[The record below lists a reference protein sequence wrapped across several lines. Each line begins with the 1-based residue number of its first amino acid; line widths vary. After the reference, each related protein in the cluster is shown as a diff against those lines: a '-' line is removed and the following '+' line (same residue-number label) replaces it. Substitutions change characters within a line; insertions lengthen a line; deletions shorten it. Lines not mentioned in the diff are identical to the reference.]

1 MRETCARVLAAALMT
16 GAIAFAVGMPALFGT
31 AEDFGPSLTAPPSS
45 LRRTVRAPA
54 FSAQARTP
62 TVERHAATSIDGG
75 RRIVPRAAGI
85 GVLPPQEHRR
95 AVRRP
100 GSGKPA
106 APKPT
111 PGPKPQP
118 PTGTT
123 PAPGVG
129 TRELASA
136 SSPQVRATEPPAT
149 PPRPAERNVRPHP
162 TKPKG
167 EAKGHDRGN
176 DNGPT
181 QPVQTTTTGGSAP
194 AATPPSTSCEQQ
206 QATTDSDNGHG
217 NGHANG
223 NAAGESNSN
232 ANGGGH
238 ANGNG
243 NAQGKGHGG

>member
-31 AEDFGPSLTAPPSS
+31 AEDFGRSLTAPPSS

-62 TVERHAATSIDGG
+62 TVERHAATSRGGG
-75 RRIVPRAAGI
+75 RRIVLRAAGNA
-85 GVLPPQEHRR
+85 VLSPQGHGRPQ
-95 AVRRP
+95 RRP

-118 PTGTT
+118 PTGTS

-136 SSPQVRATEPPAT
+136 SSPPVRATEPPAT
-149 PPRPAERNVRPHP
+149 APRPAERNVRPHP
-162 TKPKG
+162 TKPNGK
-167 EAKGHDRGN
+167 AKGHDRGN

-181 QPVQTTTTGGSAP
+181 QPVQTTTTSASAP

-206 QATTDSDNGHG
+206 QATTDSDSGNG

-223 NAAGESNSN
+223 NAAGESNGN
-232 ANGGGH
+232 GNGGGH
-238 ANGNG
+238 GNGNG
-243 NAQGKGHGG
+243 QGKGHGG